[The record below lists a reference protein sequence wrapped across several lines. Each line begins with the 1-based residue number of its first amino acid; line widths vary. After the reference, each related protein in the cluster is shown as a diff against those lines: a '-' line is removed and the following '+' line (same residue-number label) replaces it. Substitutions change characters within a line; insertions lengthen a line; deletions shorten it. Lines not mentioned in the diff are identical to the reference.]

1 MAELCFVFARTAEK
15 DAEGVIGKYFS
26 DADFDIKYLC
36 SGKKEK
42 ILKKD
47 VDLELD
53 ELDKYKLICPIG
65 AESLKY
71 TAGLTGVQKYN
82 GVFVEKRYLPIMHP
96 NMTIFKP
103 QLNDDI
109 VAAFS
114 KIKPILEDENVGQEI
129 QKDYQFIETQDQLLK
144 AVSDYDDVDTIV
156 VDIETTSLSA
166 RTGVVIGIAIS
177 SREHQGHFISL

>member
-1 MAELCFVFARTAEK
+1 MIQCLHKLKAFLK
-15 DAEGVIGKYFS
+15 GQ
-26 DADFDIKYLC
+26 
-36 SGKKEK
+36 EK

-47 VDLELD
+47 IDLDLTELD
-53 ELDKYKLICPIG
+53 SYKLICPIG

-109 VAAFS
+109 VSAFS
-114 KIKPILEDENVGQEI
+114 KIKPILQDDNIGKEI
-129 QKDYQFIETQDQLLK
+129 QKDYEFIETQAQL
-144 AVSDYDDVDTIV
+144 D
-156 VDIETTSLSA
+156 
-166 RTGVVIGIAIS
+166 
-177 SREHQGHFISL
+177 

>member
-1 MAELCFVFARTAEK
+1 MADLCFVFASNAEK

-26 DADFDIKYLC
+26 DAEFDIKYLC

-47 VDLELD
+47 IDLELD
-53 ELDKYKLICPIG
+53 ELNKYKLICPIG

-114 KIKPILEDENVGQEI
+114 KIKPIL
-129 QKDYQFIETQDQLLK
+129 
-144 AVSDYDDVDTIV
+144 
-156 VDIETTSLSA
+156 
-166 RTGVVIGIAIS
+166 
-177 SREHQGHFISL
+177 

>member
-1 MAELCFVFARTAEK
+1 MADLCFVFASNAEK

-53 ELDKYKLICPIG
+53 ELNKYKLICPIG

-96 NMTIFKP
+96 NMAIFKP
-103 QLNDDI
+103 QLNEDI
-109 VAAFS
+109 EAAFS
-114 KIKPILEDENVGQEI
+114 KIKPILTYSDDTNLMEVPDPYYGGEKGFEMVLDLLEDACQG
-129 QKDYQFIETQDQLLK
+129 LLK
-144 AVSDYDDVDTIV
+144 ELTLKA
-156 VDIETTSLSA
+156 
-166 RTGVVIGIAIS
+166 
-177 SREHQGHFISL
+177 

>member
-1 MAELCFVFARTAEK
+1 MADLCFVFASNAEK

-53 ELDKYKLICPIG
+53 ELNKYKLICPIG

-114 KIKPILEDENVGQEI
+114 KIKPILDYPALFLPYILALVNPKKF
-129 QKDYQFIETQDQLLK
+129 KDFTRLW
-144 AVSDYDDVDTIV
+144 
-156 VDIETTSLSA
+156 LSIC
-166 RTGVVIGIAIS
+166 RS
-177 SREHQGHFISL
+177 